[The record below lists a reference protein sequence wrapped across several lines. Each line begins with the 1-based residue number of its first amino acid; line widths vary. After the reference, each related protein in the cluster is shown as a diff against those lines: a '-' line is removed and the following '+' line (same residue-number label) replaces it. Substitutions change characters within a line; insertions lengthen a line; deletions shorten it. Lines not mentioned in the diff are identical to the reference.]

1 MEKQVIDKL
10 PKFKKGGILKNK
22 KCSCGCDLKLTKK
35 ADGGIMET
43 CSCKC
48 GGKMKK
54 HADGAKMDDKK
65 PYSKSNYKGVYN
77 KDLEGSTKAQ
87 RDSVS
92 NAIKNNPDLTS
103 DGNSE
108 NFKQVL
114 QGIRTGKYKI
124 KK

>member
-1 MEKQVIDKL
+1 MTDKEIKNL
-10 PKFKKGGILKNK
+10 PKFKKGGILKSK

-35 ADGGIMET
+35 ADGGVLET

-54 HADGAKMDDKK
+54 HEQGAKINEKK
-65 PYSKSNYKGVYN
+65 PYSKTNYEGVYN

-87 RDSVS
+87 RDSVR
-92 NAIKNNPDLTS
+92 NAITNNPDLSS
-103 DGNSE
+103 DGNKE

-114 QGIRTGKYKI
+114 SGVRTGKYKI